1 MTTQEWKTVSV
12 KLNEELRNAMELVC
26 KRENITVNKF
36 LTEIIAREVE
46 PILNPKALPEN
57 KGIPQVGENRIK
69 YSPETDSFIWQID
82 LGVNGVSILSENLSP
97 SYLENLKK
105 AMEEGLTQ
113 RSNFLKKNKKGAV
126 VPSKL
131 LKYGVKKHAGTR
143 T

>member
-57 KGIPQVGENRIK
+57 KGMPQVGENRIK
-69 YSPETDSFIWQID
+69 YSQEADSFIWQID
-82 LGVNGVSILSENLSP
+82 LGVNGVVILSENLSP
-97 SYLENLKK
+97 IYLENLKK

-113 RSNFLKKNKKGAV
+113 RSNFLKKNKKRVG
-126 VPSKL
+126 
-131 LKYGVKKHAGTR
+131 
-143 T
+143 